1 MVQENRLYL
10 VDTGVIGQN
19 VWPHEHRLTK
29 SFCPITPVYTTLII
43 WLDLITE
50 Q

>member
-19 VWPHEHRLTK
+19 VWPHEHGLTK
-29 SFCPITPVYTTLII
+29 SISYEALSYNCVEAIYFGNFR
-43 WLDLITE
+43 
-50 Q
+50 